1 MATIGMGMVAIA
13 FACIL
18 HSISV
23 LVMYAFGHGCNA
35 SSLLQEISRCLGYGY
50 GHGCNYFA
58 CVLHDASGQLV
69 YQQWAKK
76 LNVFSMSRFSDLD
89 KKTELVSDRFSNVLH
104 IVHYTNAYAWQQQT
118 IKT

>member
-23 LVMYAFGHGCNA
+23 LVMYDFGHGCNA
-35 SSLLQEISRCLGYGY
+35 SSLLQEISMCLGYGY

-69 YQQWAKK
+69 YQQWANKTQ
-76 LNVFSMSRFSDLD
+76 RFFYVAIFRSGQ
-89 KKTELVSDRFSNVLH
+89 KN
-104 IVHYTNAYAWQQQT
+104 
-118 IKT
+118 